1 MFKEHPHDV
10 WLERLVA
17 ADLPCSE
24 VRDIS
29 EVMEGSEVKHSQL
42 FEAREH
48 PQAGPLTMLR
58 RVARIDGSRGP
69 DQPFPALL
77 GEHNDTILREL
88 GYRSEEIA
96 QLTNA
101 GVFGQKPDRAA
112 S

>member
-1 MFKEHPHDV
+1 
-10 WLERLVA
+10 
-17 ADLPCSE
+17 
-24 VRDIS
+24 
-29 EVMEGSEVKHSQL
+29 VKHSQL